1 MKDIP
6 VATNPEQLEQAWLAS
21 VLAGSG
27 VIESPQQMIAFRY
40 EEIGTGQMS
49 NSFRLFLELKSDDEK
64 PSTVVV
70 KLPSHDEG
78 SRAAGS
84 SLQIYAV
91 EVNFYKVFSAQLPI
105 RTPRC
110 YYADIADNGVDFVLL
125 LEDLSPAEQGDQ
137 LMGCTV
143 EQARL
148 AVLEAAKLHVPHM
161 DDPMLETLDWLNR
174 DSGEM
179 DMTQLVPALYP
190 EFRKRYEGA
199 IDNSI
204 LDMGER
210 FMAAVSSY
218 YEKPRPYTLVH
229 TDYRLDNMLFGSAA
243 GGPPVAVVDWQTV
256 SLGNP
261 MGDIAYFIG
270 AGLTKTD
277 RRQHEESLVKEYYDT
292 LVREGVQNYSWE
304 ECWQHYRLYAFAGF
318 HMAVMASMLVERTE
332 RGDEMFR
339 VMAERH
345 GHQILDLASE
355 ELLV

>member
-1 MKDIP
+1 MTDIP
-6 VATNPEQLEQAWLAS
+6 IATNPEQLELEWLAA
-21 VLAGSG
+21 VLNNSG
-27 VIESPQQMIAFRY
+27 AIEPGQQLRGFKF

-49 NSFRLFLELKSDDEK
+49 NSFRLFLELEPEAKRQV
-64 PSTVVV
+64 TIVA

-91 EVNFYKVFSAQLPI
+91 EVNFYKSFAAQLPI
-105 RTPRC
+105 RTPHC
-110 YYADIADNGVDFVLL
+110 YYSNIADNGVDFVLL
-125 LEDLSPAEQGDQ
+125 LEDLSPAVQGDQ
-137 LMGCTV
+137 LVGCTID
-143 EQARL
+143 QARL

-161 DDPMLETLDWLNR
+161 GDPMLESLGWLNR
-174 DSGEM
+174 ESGEM
-179 DMTQLVPALYP
+179 DLTQLVPALYP
-190 EFRKRYEGA
+190 EFRKRYEDSIETA
-199 IDNSI
+199 I

-218 YEKPRPYTLVH
+218 YEKPGPLTMVH
-229 TDYRLDNMLFGSAA
+229 TDYRLDNMLFGTDA
-243 GGPPVAVVDWQTV
+243 GGPPIAVVDWQTV

-270 AGLTKTD
+270 AGLTTSD
-277 RRQHEESLVKEYYDT
+277 RRQNEED
-292 LVREGVQNYSWE
+292 LVREYHASLINAGIENYSWE
-304 ECWQHYRLYAFAGF
+304 QCWKHYRLYAFAGF

-355 ELLV
+355 ELLK